1 MTPKSWSIPDMP
13 KPIERT
19 VRYFLLAVLCCVFIQ
34 SISAQDQKLADSLA
48 VIYGENNLSDEERLE
63 LLRNLSFNEMR
74 DLSLGLKYAE
84 ELISLSEKLGNDLY
98 LSRGYLQKGN
108 KIRYQGNFEQA
119 LDAYFKSAEA
129 AKKADFKVGEGSAYI
144 AIADIYSF
152 SNNPANALL
161 YYYQAISTLRM
172 TSDSVNLASAI
183 LNLGDEHMNLKNYDS
198 ALVHFSESKIIF
210 DKLDY
215 PTGKAISLG
224 NLGMVYANIG
234 KGDLAE
240 SNINEAILVLE
251 ASGNYHPICTYLIS
265 MSDIYTGKGENEKA
279 LAYAKR
285 SLNLAQIHKLKEQMS
300 DANLKLSELYEK
312 IGNTAES
319 FRYYKDHIAYR
330 DSINNLKSIQKM
342 ADLRT
347 DFEVSQKQAEVDLL
361 NQEKRNQRIIL
372 ISLAIIIVL
381 GVIILST
388 LFWYFKN
395 IQKEKKRS
403 EDLLLNILPTETA
416 RQLKVNG
423 KIDAIRFD
431 KVTVLFTDFV
441 EFSMFAEKIAPE
453 KLVYSLDYYF
463 KGFDEIISRY
473 GLEKIKTIG
482 DSYMCAGGI
491 PVPNKDHAITMAKA
505 AKEMLALVENAKKK
519 DNGFPHFDV
528 RIGIHTGP
536 VVAGIV
542 GSKKWQYDIWGDT
555 VNIASRMESSSLPGK
570 INLSETTY
578 ELIKD
583 HFECEYRGE
592 MQVKNRGNFKMY
604 FLK

>member
-1 MTPKSWSIPDMP
+1 MTPKSWSIPNMP

-48 VIYGENNLSDEERLE
+48 VIYGENNLSDDERLE